1 MSAVHSPA
9 NPGYL
14 SADSSRPPSNTD
26 ALVEKRVR
34 NAPDVAAL
42 RALIIDDEAIARKVL
57 REELEQFD
65 EVQVVGEAEDGISA
79 LTSIHEMSPD
89 LIFIDLQMPGMSGL
103 DVIRRLPSAGHLP
116 MVVIVTAFDQYAI
129 QAFEAGAIDYLL
141 KPIGQDRLAQA
152 VERAIRLR
160 GKPATVAER
169 LAHIQEIAEPE
180 KNRSVRKIVARS
192 GEEYLLLGTD
202 EVLAFEADG
211 ELVWIVTGKRRY
223 LATQPLKVLQEKLR
237 DTSFRRIHRK
247 ALVNIDHVRKMSAL
261 SSQRWLVTLTNGQE
275 FIVSKRQAR
284 HVRQLLTW

>member
-1 MSAVHSPA
+1 M
-9 NPGYL
+9 
-14 SADSSRPPSNTD
+14 
-26 ALVEKRVR
+26 
-34 NAPDVAAL
+34 AAL
-42 RALIIDDEAIARKVL
+42 RALVVDDEAIARKVL

-65 EVQVVGEAEDGISA
+65 DVEVVGEAEDGISA
-79 LTSIHEMSPD
+79 MSSIHDLSPD
-89 LIFIDLQMPGMSGL
+89 LIFIDLQMPGMGGL

-116 MVVIVTAFDQYAI
+116 MVVIITAFDQYAI

-141 KPIGQDRLAQA
+141 KPIGQDRLEQA
-152 VERAIRLR
+152 VERAVRLR
-160 GKPATVAER
+160 ARPAAIAEQ

-180 KNRSVRKIVARS
+180 KARGVRKIVARA

-211 ELVWIVTGKRRY
+211 ELVWIVTARKRY
-223 LATQPLKVLQEKLR
+223 LATQPLKGIQEKLR

-275 FIVSKRQAR
+275 FIVSKRQAG
-284 HVRQLLTW
+284 HVRQLLSW